1 MSTTDERFLVTGAL
15 GCIGAWTCAV
25 LAESGASVVGY
36 DLGTD
41 ERRLLL
47 AGAERVPVVRGDICD
62 RAALDRLLDEHEITH
77 VIHLAALLIPQIK
90 ADPPRGTAIN
100 VGGTVNILDAAKSRG
115 IRVAYASSA
124 AVYSQ
129 LDDTGGAVPNDTVG
143 HPVTFYGVHKQ
154 ACEGLAR
161 IFWQEEQVASI
172 GIRPFIV
179 YGPGRDSGLTAS
191 PSLAMAA
198 AARGE
203 DSQIAFGGRTQL
215 QFAPDTARVF
225 VAAARAAS
233 GGRARL
239 QPRRPGRRRRRR
251 CTRDRGG
258 RERLVH
264 GRRVD
269 PAPVP
274 RGVRQRRARGRRRA
288 DQLDAA
294 RRGCPPDDRPAASRA
309 GLNDASTTTRI
320 ADAATS
326 AASTASK
333 PPVRSRRTPRRSGE
347 SADSV

>member
-1 MSTTDERFLVTGAL
+1 VGTTDERFLVTGAL
-15 GCIGAWTCAV
+15 GCIGAWTCSV
-25 LAESGASVVGY
+25 LAESGACVVGY

-41 ERRLLL
+41 DRRLRL
-47 AGAERVPVVRGDICD
+47 AGAENVPVVRGDICD
-62 RAALDRLLDEHEITH
+62 RTALDRLLDEHRITH

-90 ADPPRGTAIN
+90 ASPPRGTAIN
-100 VGGTVNILDAAKSRG
+100 VGGTVDVLDAAKSRG

-129 LDDTGGAVPNDTVG
+129 LDDTGGPVPNDAVG
-143 HPVTFYGVHKQ
+143 HPTTFYGVHKQ

-225 VAAARAAS
+225 VAAARAATEGARVFS
-233 GGRARL
+233 LGG
-239 QPRRPGRRRRRR
+239 
-251 CTRDRGG
+251 
-258 RERLVH
+258 
-264 GRRVD
+264 
-269 PAPVP
+269 PAVA
-274 RGVRQRRARGRRRA
+274 VA
-288 DQLDAA
+288 DAA
-294 RRGCPPDDRPAASRA
+294 RAIEAAGNVSCTVDEGTRLPFPDEFDNGGLEEAIGPILWTPLDEGVRLTIERLRAA
-309 GLNDASTTTRI
+309 
-320 ADAATS
+320 AA
-326 AASTASK
+326 
-333 PPVRSRRTPRRSGE
+333 
-347 SADSV
+347 